1 MPELLHGRY
10 ESPNPFDQ
18 RLGSLHSLRLLC
30 LLLPLALLGKSK
42 SPNFVVV
49 LADDHAFEAISCYG
63 TYLKNHAKTPNID
76 RLAKEGMR
84 FDEFVRQFDL
94 FSESGNDSY
103 WSIQSPERRHWI
115 EREHQRRFPTVSRTT
130 FGSGL

>member
-18 RLGSLHSLRLLC
+18 RLGSPRLSSPALPPS
-30 LLLPLALLGKSK
+30 PLALLGKSK

-84 FDEFVRQFDL
+84 FDEFV
-94 FSESGNDSY
+94 
-103 WSIQSPERRHWI
+103 
-115 EREHQRRFPTVSRTT
+115 
-130 FGSGL
+130 

>member
-18 RLGSLHSLRLLC
+18 RLGSLRSLRLLC

-84 FDEFVRQFDL
+84 FDEFVCA
-94 FSESGNDSY
+94 N
-103 WSIQSPERRHWI
+103 SICSP
-115 EREHQRRFPTVSRTT
+115 SRATILT
-130 FGSGL
+130 LSLIHI